1 MSLAGI
7 FNTTA
12 FSMETLTASI
22 NELPYVP
29 QVLARLG
36 LFNEMGVATTT
47 VSIEKRGVSLSLLP
61 TKPRGAP
68 GTPMTGDR
76 RKSVTLEVPHI
87 PAVDSLRPDEIQN
100 VRSFGTNNQLQ
111 GVEEVRDQKLAKM
124 NMALDLTLEY
134 HRLGAVQGL
143 ILDADGSVIYD
154 LFDEFGIAQPTM
166 VDFNLDAVW
175 AEADGGRI
183 RAIITGIVRD
193 IRDALGGR
201 PFSGITA
208 LCGDDFFD
216 KLVNHPEVRQLYLN
230 QQAANALRDSNPL
243 DSLVYG
249 GVTFLNYRGWGDV
262 AITSAQCQFVPVGV
276 PDLFITRFAPAPWFS
291 AVNTIGLPKYV
302 MATLDPSGEKEIT
315 LEGQSNPINVCTTPA
330 VLFRGKLT

>member
-7 FNTTA
+7 FNTSA

-36 LFNEMGVATTT
+36 IFDEQGVATTT
-47 VSIEKRGVSLSLLP
+47 VSIEKQGMALSLLP

-76 RKSVTLEVPHI
+76 RKSVTLEIPHI

-100 VRSFGTNNQLQ
+100 VRAFGSADQLQ
-111 GVEEVRDQKLAKM
+111 GVEAVRDQKLGKM
-124 NMALDLTLEY
+124 NRSLDLTLEY

-143 ILDADGSVIYD
+143 LLDADGTVIYD
-154 LFDEFGIAQPTM
+154 LFDEFGIAQPTI
-166 VDFNLDAVW
+166 VDFNLDAAW
-175 AEADGGRI
+175 TEADGGRI
-183 RAIITGIVRD
+183 RAIITSIVRQ
-193 IRDALGGR
+193 IEVVLGGT
-201 PFSGITA
+201 PFTGITA
-208 LCGDDFFD
+208 LCGDGFFD
-216 KLVNHPEVRQLYLN
+216 KIVNHPEVRQLYLN
-230 QQAANALRDSNPL
+230 QQAANALRESNPL
-243 DSLVYG
+243 DALVYG

-262 AITSAQCQFVPVGV
+262 KIATNECQFIPTGV

-302 MATLDPSGEKEIT
+302 MATLDPTGEKEIT
-315 LEGQSNPINVCTTPA
+315 LEGQSNPINVCTRPG
-330 VLFRGKLT
+330 VLLRGKLT